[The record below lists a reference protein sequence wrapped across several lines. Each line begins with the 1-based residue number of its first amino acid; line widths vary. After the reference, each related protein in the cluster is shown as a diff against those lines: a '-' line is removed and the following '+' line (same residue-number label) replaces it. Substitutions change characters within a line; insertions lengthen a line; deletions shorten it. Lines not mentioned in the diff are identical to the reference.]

1 MHRVLIVD
9 DSRTARGILETCVNR
24 SEEYM
29 LVRSLESAENAVVY
43 CMSGGIDLVLMDVY
57 TKNGENGLEA
67 SAKIKS
73 MYPNIKIIVVTS
85 MPEESFIRRA
95 KKAGCDSFWYK
106 DVGEEEILDVM
117 NRTMNGE
124 SVYPLDTP
132 VVEIG
137 YAKSYE
143 FTQKELEIL
152 RDLVDGIAIKEIAI
166 KRDLS
171 ERTVK
176 YHITNMLQ
184 KTGYKTSMQLVVD
197 VVNQKL
203 IVPEF

>member
-1 MHRVLIVD
+1 MAYGSV
-9 DSRTARGILETCVNR
+9 
-24 SEEYM
+24 
-29 LVRSLESAENAVVY
+29 SLEKR
-43 CMSGGIDLVLMDVY
+43 I
-57 TKNGENGLEA
+57 KN
-67 SAKIKS
+67 
-73 MYPNIKIIVVTS
+73 NIKNYSLGQLLDLPIV
-85 MPEESFIRRA
+85 
-95 KKAGCDSFWYK
+95 
-106 DVGEEEILDVM
+106 
-117 NRTMNGE
+117 
-124 SVYPLDTP
+124 
-132 VVEIG
+132 
-137 YAKSYE
+137 
-143 FTQKELEIL
+143 QKELEIL